1 MKASDQD
8 IQSILQQISDVLLM
22 NGGFLSNPGLYT
34 GEMGLVLFLFR
45 YSRFT
50 QNKLYA
56 DYCFELI
63 ETFEKRIHQDTPID
77 YKEGLAGIGSAI
89 EYLVQNGFIE
99 TNTDDILEDFD
110 NQIFS
115 IDNLPCLSIKEIKS
129 VVYYA
134 IWRISGNSSKKDAI
148 RQTILPKIMICKE
161 ERWEKLSV
169 PDLLH
174 LIRKENPDSYSIKTN
189 DRLLEQIMENDPL
202 LTKNIDLGIQNGL
215 AGLGMTLI
223 TELDGNDSWCSLFP
237 DDLIPPLPFT
247 EINNLVIS
255 PIL

>member
-1 MKASDQD
+1 MKYNN
-8 IQSILQQISDVLLM
+8 QQIKSCLQRIAHILM
-22 NGGFLSNPGLYT
+22 INGGFLYNPGLYT

-50 QNKLYA
+50 QNMLYA

-63 ETFEKRIHQDTPID
+63 ETFENRIHKDTPID
-77 YKEGLAGIGSAI
+77 YNEGLAGIGSAI

-99 TNTDDILEDFD
+99 TDTDDTLEDFD

-115 IDNLPCLSIKEIKS
+115 INNLPCLSIEEIKS

-161 ERWEKLSV
+161 ERWGKLSV
-169 PDLLH
+169 PAFLQ
-174 LIRKENPDSYSIKTN
+174 LIRKEKSDSYSIKTN
-189 DRLLEQIMENDPL
+189 DLLLEQIMGNDQL
-202 LTKNIDLGIQNGL
+202 LTKNIELGIQNGL

-223 TELDGNDSWCSLFP
+223 TELDGDNSWCSLFP
-237 DDLIPPLPFT
+237 DYLTPPLPYT
-247 EINNLVIS
+247 EINNLVIN
-255 PIL
+255 PKL